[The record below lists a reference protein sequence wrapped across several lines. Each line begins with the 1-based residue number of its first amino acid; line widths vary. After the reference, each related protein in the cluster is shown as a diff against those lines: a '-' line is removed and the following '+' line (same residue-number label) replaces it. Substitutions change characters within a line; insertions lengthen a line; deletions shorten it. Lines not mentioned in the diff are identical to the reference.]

1 MILRKRS
8 PMRAAASFPK
18 VDRLNSV
25 ISTSQESAEFSAIY
39 SKRRKNSVTTMIP
52 HGHGCTVVLFS
63 LELQSIWIRWH
74 SSGIARGDKT
84 DTRGNAWQR
93 IKAKDGYREPAGN
106 VLTTKQPSHGTKG
119 GMHPSLLSQRNHH
132 IKPQH
137 QDRHTS
143 PRLGLT

>member
-52 HGHGCTVVLFS
+52 HGHGCTVVLFGFGGIP
-63 LELQSIWIRWH
+63 LGLQGGTKQIH
-74 SSGIARGDKT
+74 MEMP
-84 DTRGNAWQR
+84 GNASKPR
-93 IKAKDGYREPAGN
+93 MDTA
-106 VLTTKQPSHGTKG
+106 
-119 GMHPSLLSQRNHH
+119 SQLV
-132 IKPQH
+132 
-137 QDRHTS
+137 TC
-143 PRLGLT
+143 